1 VRGVVFVFHPK
12 LHTDMFQCALKV
24 CDNWS
29 LDPETFSDPPPFNT
43 GIPCIEVAWIQ
54 YALALCHCRI
64 LCGSRYKQ
72 CTLETKD
79 MHHID
84 VRLEKDVYDA
94 NNTLADRNARHL
106 KSHNIRAFDLLGAI
120 GSGKTA
126 LIERLVPLLEKK
138 GLRAG
143 AIAGDV
149 YGDDDF
155 RRIVAL
161 GIPAFNANTGKECHL
176 DAHLVEHA
184 IDHLPLDQIDILFI
198 ENVGNMVCPTD
209 FRLGAEKR
217 VVVVSSTEGDD
228 VVNKHPMMFRDCTI
242 GVINKVDL
250 APLVGANLDRMQND
264 IARYNPGMPVFRTNL
279 KTGDGVVALLE
290 AILS

>member
-1 VRGVVFVFHPK
+1 
-12 LHTDMFQCALKV
+12 
-24 CDNWS
+24 
-29 LDPETFSDPPPFNT
+29 
-43 GIPCIEVAWIQ
+43 
-54 YALALCHCRI
+54 
-64 LCGSRYKQ
+64 
-72 CTLETKD
+72 

-84 VRLEKDVYDA
+84 VRLEKDVYDV
-94 NNTLADRNARHL
+94 NNSLADENARHL
-106 KSHNIRAFDLLGAI
+106 KAHGVRAFDLLGAI

-155 RRIVAL
+155 RRIVAT
-161 GIPAFNANTGKECHL
+161 GIPAYNANTGKECHL

-184 IDHLPLDQIDILFI
+184 IGHLPLDKIDVLFI

-217 VVVVSSTEGDD
+217 IVVVSSTEGDD

-250 APLVGANLDRMQND
+250 APLVGANLDRMQKD
-264 IARYNPGMPVFRTNL
+264 IARYNPKMPVFRTNL
-279 KTGDGVVALLE
+279 KTGDGVAALLD
-290 AILS
+290 AILA

>member
-1 VRGVVFVFHPK
+1 
-12 LHTDMFQCALKV
+12 
-24 CDNWS
+24 
-29 LDPETFSDPPPFNT
+29 
-43 GIPCIEVAWIQ
+43 
-54 YALALCHCRI
+54 
-64 LCGSRYKQ
+64 
-72 CTLETKD
+72 

-84 VRLEKDVYDA
+84 VRIEKDIYDV
-94 NNTLADRNARHL
+94 NNTLADKNAKLLEDHGV
-106 KSHNIRAFDLLGAI
+106 RAFDLLGAI

-126 LIERLVPLLEKK
+126 LIERLVPLLKKK

-149 YGDDDF
+149 FGDDDF
-155 RRIVAL
+155 KRIVAL

-184 IDHLPLDQIDILFI
+184 IEHLPLNDIDILFI

-217 VVVVSSTEGDD
+217 IVIVSTTEGDD

-250 APLVGANLDRMQND
+250 APLVGANLKRMESD
-264 IARYNPGMPVFRTNL
+264 IHRYNPRMPVFLTNL
-279 KTGDGVVALLE
+279 KTGDGIADLLDS
-290 AILS
+290 ILS

>member
-1 VRGVVFVFHPK
+1 
-12 LHTDMFQCALKV
+12 
-24 CDNWS
+24 
-29 LDPETFSDPPPFNT
+29 
-43 GIPCIEVAWIQ
+43 
-54 YALALCHCRI
+54 
-64 LCGSRYKQ
+64 
-72 CTLETKD
+72 

-84 VRLEKDVYDA
+84 VHIEKDIYDVNNRIADA
-94 NNTLADRNARHL
+94 NAKLL
-106 KSHNIRAFDLLGAI
+106 KEHGIRAFDLLGAI

-126 LIERLVPLLEKK
+126 TIERLTPLIRER
-138 GLRAG
+138 GLRVG

-161 GIPAFNANTGKECHL
+161 GVPAYNANTGKECHL

-184 IDHLPLDQIDILFI
+184 IEHLPLDDIDILFI

-209 FRLGAEKR
+209 FKLGAEKR
-217 VVVVSSTEGDD
+217 IVVISSTEGDD

-242 GVINKVDL
+242 SVINKVDL
-250 APLVGANLDRMQND
+250 APLVGADLNRMQKD

-279 KTGDGVVALLE
+279 KTGDGVAALLDT
-290 AILS
+290 ILA